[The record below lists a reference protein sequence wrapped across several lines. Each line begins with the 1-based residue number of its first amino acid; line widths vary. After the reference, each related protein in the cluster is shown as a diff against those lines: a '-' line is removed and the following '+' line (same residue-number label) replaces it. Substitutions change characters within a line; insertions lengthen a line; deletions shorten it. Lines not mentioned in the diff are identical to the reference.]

1 MIKLTVVAALSTVAS
16 VAFASLAPVAPSHSF
31 ARNRSLTMTE
41 ASVDEGTLRNSGAS
55 EVYAS
60 PVVVSVPSRTA
71 ARPVVATIAHASQS
85 FTTCTV
91 RDLVQGSGSVQMYE
105 TVVVR

>member
-16 VAFASLAPVAPSHSF
+16 VAFASLAPVAPTT
-31 ARNRSLTMTE
+31 ARDRSLTLTE
-41 ASVDEGTLRNSGAS
+41 ASVNEGTLRNSGAS

-71 ARPVVATIAHASQS
+71 ARPATIAHASQS
-85 FTTCTV
+85 FTSCTV
-91 RDLVQGSGSVQMYE
+91 RDLVQGSGSVRTCE